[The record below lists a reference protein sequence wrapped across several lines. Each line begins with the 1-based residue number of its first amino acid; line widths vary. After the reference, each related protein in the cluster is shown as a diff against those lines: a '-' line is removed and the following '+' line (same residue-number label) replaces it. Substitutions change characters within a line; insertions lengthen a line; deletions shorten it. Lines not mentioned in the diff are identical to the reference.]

1 MRYVL
6 AMMRTLS
13 LFALGASLLL
23 SGATAARAA
32 HPFVT
37 DDAGTQGEERWQL
50 ELIVEHAKVSAR
62 ADLGTGAV
70 RRESYESAFVPVLTY
85 GLLDNLDIAL
95 GAAYLRARSSAEGA
109 LVDEA
114 SGAGDSS
121 LELKWRFYETESV
134 SFALKPGISLP
145 TGDED
150 KGLGSGRISFG
161 STLIAVYE
169 SDPWDLLANLAYQR
183 VRFALPADR
192 DANRAN
198 VWRVSA
204 GFEYEFVEEFRLV
217 GEAGVRSNPAKDD
230 PFDPAATIRF
240 AMLGFIYSPS
250 EELDL
255 DVGVRRRLDGAAS
268 GTVLLAGATFRW

>member
-1 MRYVL
+1 MMH
-6 AMMRTLS
+6 AM
-13 LFALGASLLL
+13 LFLALGASLVLT
-23 SGATAARAA
+23 GATVARAA

-37 DDAGTQGEERWQL
+37 DDAGTQGEGRWQL
-50 ELIVEHAKVSAR
+50 ELMADHAKASAQ
-62 ADLGTGAV
+62 ASLAIGEV
-70 RRESYESAFVPVLTY
+70 RRESYETIFVPVLTY

-95 GAAYLRARSSAEGA
+95 GAAYLRARSTEDGVPAGD
-109 LVDEA
+109 V

-121 LELKWRFYETESV
+121 LELKWRFYESERA

-150 KGLGSGRISFG
+150 KGLGSGRVSLS
-161 STLIAVYE
+161 STLVAAYE
-169 SDPWDLLANLAYQR
+169 IDPWTLLANLAYQR
-183 VRFALPADR
+183 ARFALPGDR
-192 DANRAN
+192 DSNRTN
-198 VWRVSA
+198 VWRVST
-204 GFEYEFVEEFRLV
+204 GFEYELIEEFRLV

-230 PFDPAATIRF
+230 LFDPAATIRF

-255 DVGVRRRLDGAAS
+255 DVGVRRRLGGAAS